1 MLIKENIKESNMSK
15 IKKLTFEGG
24 NARAMPAGFSA
35 VDANA
40 NDSVITYSGRK
51 AYADRLEFGKIQ
63 RKLFIEEM
71 ISALRELNKFV
82 RKGSE
87 DGLGI
92 WSPEKFE
99 ALANSRGIFLGS
111 SEHLFN
117 LQDIDDEEY
126 SRHKKWTGDLDIAAP
141 AGRVKVLNNVLEG
154 NENLKLSEKIYY
166 VGRNRGP
173 SENQT
178 SSCIFAYHSDE
189 LQHPIFVQVDF
200 MSLDFSDAGPDDFSR
215 FSRSSSWD
223 DIKAGVKGV
232 FHKFLLSSL
241 TNAIFE
247 RSDVAILTPSSI
259 KRGIEKGPENFKVSA
274 TSPEKGKLSTHSFHI
289 LSGMRNSLE
298 PVSDPKTGL
307 QYVLPD
313 ARAAFRKLESSESIS
328 IKDLRII
335 FQKLF
340 GKEPDGSDLR
350 KFSSFIGLIELIEE
364 NKPEIAEKVFIKF
377 VVGKLFGR
385 SSQALYASDPNADMT
400 TKMAAVNLFLER
412 FPALQ
417 SKMEFVE
424 KLKEEFYQNY
434 KIRDVSNESYYI
446 GSSRLRNIVKNII
459 SEALAS
465 DEREF
470 ISGTEFEKY
479 FDRNNEFTGPKANQR
494 HDQQVYQRDDKKES
508 PGNWANV
515 KERAM
520 EEYKKD
526 LAKRRRAGLEFG
538 DATNLISKYFASLAS
553 FMRFRKEVLP
563 RLSRRYEELSAKK
576 SLSPEAARERL
587 YCLEAIKTNEIF
599 GEVLKSSVKDF
610 ASRVTADREKSL
622 VAKDDT
628 VSLRPSE
635 KDQAALAFGRQFS
648 ALSPERRSQLAASLG
663 KK

>member
-1 MLIKENIKESNMSK
+1 MPK
-15 IKKLTFEGG
+15 IKKLIFEGG

-35 VDANA
+35 IDANA
-40 NDSVITYSGRK
+40 SDSVITYSGRK

-71 ISALRELNKFV
+71 ISALRELNEFV
-82 RKGSE
+82 RKRSE

-99 ALANSRGIFLGS
+99 ALANSKSIFLGS

-126 SRHKKWTGDLDIAAP
+126 SRYKKWTGDLDIAAP

-200 MSLDFSDAGPDDFSR
+200 MSVDFSDTGPDDFSR

-247 RSDVAILTPSSI
+247 RSDVAVLTPSSI
-259 KRGIEKGPENFKVSA
+259 KKGIEKGPQNFKVSS
-274 TSPEKGKLSTHSFHI
+274 TSPESGKLSTHSFHI

-298 PVSDPKTGL
+298 PVSDPTTGL

-313 ARAAFRKLESSESIS
+313 ARAAFRKLDSSESIS

-340 GKEPDGSDLR
+340 VKEPDSSDLR
-350 KFSSFIGLIELIEE
+350 KFSSFIGLVDLIKE

-377 VVGKLFGR
+377 VVGKLFGK
-385 SSQALYASDPNADMT
+385 SSQALYASDPNADMAA
-400 TKMAAVNLFLER
+400 KMAAINVFLER
-412 FPALQ
+412 FPALI

-424 KLKEEFYQNY
+424 KLKAEFYQNY
-434 KIRDVSNESYYI
+434 KIRDVSNESYHI
-446 GSSRLRNIVKNII
+446 GSNRLRSIVKNII
-459 SEALAS
+459 SE
-465 DEREF
+465 
-470 ISGTEFEKY
+470 
-479 FDRNNEFTGPKANQR
+479 
-494 HDQQVYQRDDKKES
+494 
-508 PGNWANV
+508 
-515 KERAM
+515 
-520 EEYKKD
+520 
-526 LAKRRRAGLEFG
+526 
-538 DATNLISKYFASLAS
+538 
-553 FMRFRKEVLP
+553 VLF
-563 RLSRRYEELSAKK
+563 
-576 SLSPEAARERL
+576 ARER
-587 YCLEAIKTNEIF
+587 
-599 GEVLKSSVKDF
+599 
-610 ASRVTADREKSL
+610 
-622 VAKDDT
+622 
-628 VSLRPSE
+628 
-635 KDQAALAFGRQFS
+635 
-648 ALSPERRSQLAASLG
+648 
-663 KK
+663 